1 MDLSRL
7 KAIKDKQAQESK
19 EQALATKQELAQLKN
34 QELIVQ
40 VAKSV
45 VDFIAGHT
53 TKTVVL
59 NQIQDFATSK
69 DAEKLVESITSLH
82 DTLKTHENTDITPL
96 TEVMNE
102 ALEQLKLIPKELPE
116 EKEQK
121 FVDYTQQIKDLTD
134 AVDLVQE
141 AIKAQKLDVEA
152 PVVNVDA
159 PVVNVD
165 APDLKPI
172 TKDLEKA
179 FIKAIG
185 GIPKPEPTDIK
196 PLVTEQKKTNKLL
209 LDIRD
214 MPRGGGGG
222 SGSTWIAVNSDG
234 TPVPLELTADG
245 KLPVS
250 LTSSADPSSFYVY
263 DIEDGTTSY
272 YGNTNVSGA
281 WMVKKVTDTLVSYA
295 TVTNNATVTSYTDA
309 WTDKALLTYGRI
321 DEAF

>member
-59 NQIQDFATSK
+59 NQIQDFATSQ
-69 DAEKLVESITSLH
+69 DAEKLVQSITSLH
-82 DTLKTHENTDITPL
+82 ETLKTHENTDISPL
-96 TEVMNE
+96 TEVMNQ
-102 ALEQLKLIPKELPE
+102 ALEQLKLIPKEHPE
-116 EKEQK
+116 EKEEK
-121 FVDYTQQIKDLTD
+121 FIDYTQQIKDLTD
-134 AVDLVQE
+134 AVDLVQK
-141 AIKAQKLDVEA
+141 AIKAQKLNVEA

-172 TKDLEKA
+172 TKEIEKA

-185 GIPKPEPTDIK
+185 GIPQPEATDIK

-214 MPRGGGGG
+214 MPRGGSGG
-222 SGSTWIAVNSDG
+222 GSTWIAVNSDG

-263 DIEDGTTSY
+263 DIEEDTTSY

-281 WMVKKVTDTLVSYA
+281 WMIKKVTGTLVSYA

-309 WTDKALLTYGRI
+309 WTDRATLTYGRI